1 MPIAPGTRLGRF
13 EIRSLLGAGGMGEV
27 YLAHDTR
34 LKRAVAL
41 KLLLSELTR
50 NEDRVRRF
58 EQEANAVSALN
69 HPNILTIYEVGQT
82 DFANFIASEYI
93 DGLTLREQMDNTG
106 MRLSDVLNVATQVA
120 SALAAAHA
128 VGIVHRDIKP
138 ENIMVRKDGYIK
150 VLDFGLAKLIEGQS
164 TAVDSDAPTTPL
176 FKTEPGTV
184 MGTPRYMSPEQA
196 REVAVDARTDIWSMG
211 VVLYEMVAGHAP
223 FEGPTVGDYIASIL
237 HKEPPPLVQYRE
249 DVPPKFQRIINK
261 ALHKDREE
269 RYQTINHLLV
279 DLQSLKQDLEFAA
292 NKERSAQPNSGHS
305 ATVTGISTHI
315 RLETE
320 SAHVASPTGA
330 VEAAH
335 TGTSSAEYLVSEI
348 KRHKLGALLAF
359 ATFVVAIVGI
369 AFGLSQFI
377 DQDEAKTPGQ
387 PMKVIPFTSFPG
399 RERHPAFSFDGNFV
413 AFVWGGEKG
422 DNEDIYVKLI
432 DGGTPLRLTTNPGN
446 EWYPAWSPDGRRIA
460 FIRESENAIFTVPA
474 LGGPERK
481 LFSATASDPFRI
493 GSGLSWSP
501 DGKLLAFSGK
511 ETPQEPNSIYLLT
524 IENGQKRRLTSP
536 PAQYVGDTRAAF
548 SPDGQ
553 TLAFTRWVETGITD
567 VHLVPTGGG
576 EPRRLTSD
584 NQAMNG
590 VAWSDDGR
598 VVVFSSNRGGNFN
611 LWKISVSGGT
621 PERLPTGQENSTA
634 PAVSRLGD
642 RLAYVQDAL
651 DTNIWRV
658 KVPSSTGTRTSPIKF
673 ISSTHGDISPH
684 FSSDG
689 KQIVFASDRSG
700 SREIWMCD
708 SEGAK
713 LVQLTFFGGPEL
725 GTPRWSP
732 DNRSVVFDR
741 AIEGH
746 KDIYVLSPEG
756 GSPRR
761 LTTET
766 SNEVRPSWSRDGR
779 WIYFGSN
786 RSREWQVWKMPAEG
800 GQAVQVTKQGG
811 REAFESADGRFVFY
825 TKDRD
830 LPGLWRTPVD
840 GGEEVRVYNEASM
853 GLWAVMEQGVYLL
866 NSKVNARPALEF
878 FDFRT
883 GRTTQLAT
891 LDKEL
896 DVRVPSLTVSPDGQ
910 SILYV
915 QIDRHESDIMLVEN
929 VR

>member
-34 LKRAVAL
+34 LKRSVAL
-41 KLLLSELTR
+41 KLLPAEWTR

-58 EQEANAVSALN
+58 EQEANAASALN

-82 DFANFIASEYI
+82 DVANFIASEYI
-93 DGLTLREQMDNTG
+93 DGHTLREQMENTW
-106 MRLSDVLNVATQVA
+106 MKLSDVLDVATQVA
-120 SALAAAHA
+120 SALAAAHT

-164 TAVDSDAPTTPL
+164 SAVDSDAPTAPL
-176 FKTEPGTV
+176 FRTEPGTV
-184 MGTPRYMSPEQA
+184 MGTPRYMSPEQT
-196 REVAVDARTDIWSMG
+196 REVAVDARTDIWSLG
-211 VVLYEMVAGHAP
+211 VVLYEMVAGRAP

-237 HKEPPPLVQYRE
+237 HNEPPPLVRYRE
-249 DVPPKFQRIINK
+249 EVPPKLQRIISQ
-261 ALHKDREE
+261 ALRKEREQ
-269 RYQTINHLLV
+269 RYHTIKQMLV

-292 NKERSAQPNSGHS
+292 NKERSAQPNPVDS
-305 ATVTGISTHI
+305 ATLTGTSTHI
-315 RLETE
+315 RLDTGG
-320 SAHVASPTGA
+320 ANAALPTGA

-335 TGTSSAEYLVSEI
+335 TGTSSAEYIVSEI
-348 KRHKLGALLAF
+348 KRHKLSALLVSTIF
-359 ATFVVAIVGI
+359 VMVVAGI
-369 AFGLSQFI
+369 AFGFYRFI
-377 DQDEAKTPGQ
+377 NQNETNKPVLET
-387 PMKVIPFTSFPG
+387 KVIPFTSFPG

-413 AFVWGGEKG
+413 AFVWSGEKG
-422 DNEDIYVKLI
+422 DNNDIYVKLI
-432 DGGTPLRLTTNPGN
+432 DGGTPLRLTTNPRN
-446 EWYPAWSPDGRRIA
+446 EWFPTWSPDGRRIA

-481 LFSATASDPFRI
+481 LFSATASDPFLI
-493 GSGLSWSP
+493 GNGLSWSP
-501 DGKLLAFSGK
+501 DGKLLAFIGK
-511 ETPQEPNSIYLLT
+511 ETPQEPNGIYLLT
-524 IENGQKRRLTSP
+524 VETGAKRRLTSP
-536 PAQYVGDTRAAF
+536 PAQYQGDTRAAF

-553 TLAFTRWVETGITD
+553 TVAFTRWVESGITD
-567 VHLVPTGGG
+567 VHLVSTGGG

-584 NQAMNG
+584 NQSMSG

-598 VVVFSSNRGGNFN
+598 EVVFSSNRGGSFS
-611 LWKISVSGGT
+611 LWKISISGGA
-621 PERLPTGQENSTA
+621 PERLSTGQENSSG
-634 PAVSRLGD
+634 PAISRLGH

-658 KVPSSTGTRTSPIKF
+658 EVPSSTGQRTSAIKF
-673 ISSTHGDISPH
+673 ISSTREDISPQY
-684 FSSDG
+684 SSDG
-689 KQIVFASDRSG
+689 KRIVFASDRSG

-708 SEGAK
+708 REGAN
-713 LVQLTFFGGPEL
+713 LVQLTFFSGPEV

-732 DNRSVVFDR
+732 DSRSVVFDR
-741 AIEGH
+741 TIDGH

-786 RSREWQVWKMPAEG
+786 RSGEWQVWKMPADG
-800 GQAVQVTKQGG
+800 GQGVQVTTQGG
-811 REAFESADGRFVFY
+811 REAFESADSRFVYY
-825 TKDRD
+825 TNDRN
-830 LPGLWRTPVD
+830 LPGLWRIPVE
-840 GGEEVRVYNEASM
+840 GGEAVRVHNEASM
-853 GLWAVMEQGVYLL
+853 GLWAVMERGVYLL
-866 NSKVNARPALEF
+866 NSKANARPALEY
-878 FDFRT
+878 FDFQT

-896 DVRVPSLTVSPDGQ
+896 DVRVPGLAISPDGQ

-915 QIDRHESDIMLVEN
+915 QIDQHESDILLAEN
-929 VR
+929 FR